1 MNVVMALATLSLY
14 TLAEIQEVRNSS
26 SGKVET
32 GKKSHKS
39 FCKVE
44 EVGKKSQ

>member
-1 MNVVMALATLSLY
+1 MNIVMALAILSLY

-32 GKKSHKS
+32 GKKSHKF

-44 EVGKKSQ
+44 EAGKKSQ